1 MISKPYGDGFNATG
15 YDPSL
20 ESLKR
25 SPLLRKL
32 SKKEFRAL
40 LPSMKVEVFGQD
52 DDHPLTR
59 LDTMGRFYMIISGRL
74 KVYEQ
79 NSMVGREITL
89 FLLRQGDVFDVIT
102 LLDGQRHEVLY
113 KCLDKQVRCASVPME
128 LARKWVKEI
137 PAFNSAFFPY
147 LGHLLRS
154 LEELAADLS
163 LCDTGT
169 RLAKLILKH
178 ADSSSGSGL
187 RLIHDLPHRE
197 IAGLIGS
204 VRVVVNRQMQ
214 NLKRQGLLGIKR
226 GKLIVRDIE
235 LLTKWIED
243 RWSGK

>member
-1 MISKPYGDGFNATG
+1 MILKIHGTDSNTTG

-25 SPLLRKL
+25 SPLFKKL
-32 SKKEFRAL
+32 SKKEFHSL
-40 LPSMKVEVFGQD
+40 LPSMKLESFSRE
-52 DDHPLTR
+52 DDHPLSR

-79 NSMVGREITL
+79 NPMMGKEITL
-89 FLLRQGDVFDVIT
+89 FLLRQGDAFDVIT
-102 LLDGQRHEVLY
+102 LLDGHRHEVLY
-113 KCLDKQVRCASVPME
+113 RCLDREVKCASVPME
-128 LARKWVKEI
+128 LARKWVRQI
-137 PAFNSAFFPY
+137 PAINSVFFPY
-147 LGHLLRS
+147 LGHLLRD
-154 LEELAADLS
+154 LEELATDLS

-178 ADSSSGSGL
+178 ADKSPEGGL

-214 NLKRQGLLGIKR
+214 NLKRQGLLGVKR
-226 GKLIVRDIE
+226 GRLIIKDIE
-235 LLTKWIED
+235 SLTRWIED
-243 RWSGK
+243 RWSGE

>member
-1 MISKPYGDGFNATG
+1 MTLKIHRTGSNTAG

-25 SPLLRKL
+25 SPLFTKLR
-32 SKKEFRAL
+32 KKEFRSL
-40 LPSMKVEVFGQD
+40 LSSMKLERFSRE

-59 LDTMGRFYMIISGRL
+59 LDTMGHFYMIVSGRL

-79 NSMVGREITL
+79 NPVVGKEITL
-89 FLLRQGDVFDVIT
+89 FLLRQGDAFDVIT

-113 KCLDKQVRCASVPME
+113 RCLDREVECASVPME
-128 LARKWVKEI
+128 LARKWVREI
-137 PAFNSAFFPY
+137 PAINNAFFPY
-147 LGHLLRS
+147 LGHLLRE
-154 LEELAADLS
+154 LEELATDLS

-178 ADSSSGSGL
+178 ADSSSEGGL

-197 IAGLIGS
+197 IAGLIGT

-214 NLKRQGLLGIKR
+214 NLKRQGLLGMKR
-226 GKLIVRDIE
+226 GKLIIKDIE
-235 LLTKWIED
+235 LLTRWIED
-243 RWSGK
+243 RWSGE